1 MTWPTG
7 SRYIVL
13 GMAFELPDL
22 PYAYS
27 ALEPYIDEL
36 TMKIHH
42 GKHHQAYVDNLNKAL
57 GGNSVLAAK
66 SIEELLSDL
75 DSVPAEI
82 RQAVA
87 NHGGGHY
94 NHTLFWRWLHPKP
107 ISRPEGKLEEAI
119 NSTFGSLDK
128 FKEMF
133 TEKAMSVFGSGWAFL
148 IQTPDG
154 KLQLK
159 RHSFQNS
166 PIMRGNKAILGID
179 VWEHAYYLKYQN
191 RRKDYID
198 AWWNVVYWEKI
209 SVSFDR

>member
-22 PYAYS
+22 PYAYD

-42 GKHHQAYVDNLNKAL
+42 DKHHQAYVDNLNKAL
-57 GGNSVLAAK
+57 EGNSALAAK
-66 SIEELLSDL
+66 SIEELLSNL

-94 NHTLFWRWLHPKP
+94 NHTLFWQWLHPKP
-107 ISRPEGKLEEAI
+107 SSRPEGKLEEAI
-119 NSTFGSLDK
+119 NSTFGSFDN
-128 FKEMF
+128 FKEQF
-133 TEKAMSVFGSGWAFL
+133 TTKAMGVFGSGWAFL

-198 AWWNVVYWEKI
+198 AWWNVVNWEKI
-209 SVSFDR
+209 SASFD